1 MRRSACGAAAR
12 SSHIVCRMVCRMVAA
27 PTCRAAHVVQ
37 RVVREDR
44 GHPPHE
50 VLREAHE
57 HWRVEAAVEV
67 RPQVPL
73 PLDVVEH
80 GRARACM
87 RHRAPARVA
96 ARPAIQGSER
106 GTRAMRA
113 QAVCEAHAL
122 AWEIAAGGA
131 RAARRRTKLV
141 ELVERVRREEVVDK
155 PAAIA
160 RVPGSDRLFSAPLY
174 TARSAAARRMQ
185 GRGSVTPA
193 QASNKH
199 KLRTS
204 SGRRGAARPLFVYA
218 ADGRSDHR
226 GSREGAARPCKTMGG
241 ATAGWVQSHGGT
253 AGRCASARRAA
264 GSAARRGAYCCTIA
278 AKSRSGL
285 SAGRVAQSCIG
296 GLMYTGLSTKLDAQH
311 WVQTSRSEASTLPS
325 LRFRRT
331 VQAHAR
337 AGQALEPRDRL
348 LQLLIERAEEIRN
361 LVARR

>member
-12 SSHIVCRMVCRMVAA
+12 SSHMVCRMVCRMVAA

-67 RPQVPL
+67 RPKVPL

-80 GRARACM
+80 GRARACT

-113 QAVCEAHAL
+113 KAVREAHAL

-131 RAARRRTKLV
+131 RAAQRRTKLV

-155 PAAIA
+155 SAAIA
-160 RVPGSDRLFSAPLY
+160 RVPGSDRLLQRSSLHCPLC
-174 TARSAAARRMQ
+174 RCAANAGQRVGHSGAGVKQ
-185 GRGSVTPA
+185 A
-193 QASNKH
+193 QAQDELS
-199 KLRTS
+199 TS
-204 SGRRGAARPLFVYA
+204 SAARPLFVYA

-226 GSREGAARPCKTMGG
+226 GSREGAARPRRSMGG

-311 WVQTSRSEASTLPS
+311 WGADIAFRGIDAAIVTISPYSASAHTRRTGPRTSRSSPPAS
-325 LRFRRT
+325 
-331 VQAHAR
+331 
-337 AGQALEPRDRL
+337 D
-348 LQLLIERAEEIRN
+348 
-361 LVARR
+361 

>member
-67 RPQVPL
+67 RPKVPL

-193 QASNKH
+193 PASNKH
-199 KLRTS
+199 EL
-204 SGRRGAARPLFVYA
+204 
-218 ADGRSDHR
+218 
-226 GSREGAARPCKTMGG
+226 
-241 ATAGWVQSHGGT
+241 
-253 AGRCASARRAA
+253 
-264 GSAARRGAYCCTIA
+264 SAARRGAARLGRCLCTQPTVVPIT
-278 AKSRSGL
+278 
-285 SAGRVAQSCIG
+285 VAQG
-296 GLMYTGLSTKLDAQH
+296 RELQGLARRWAAQ
-311 WVQTSRSEASTLPS
+311 RRDGNS
-325 LRFRRT
+325 LT
-331 VQAHAR
+331 AALR
-337 AGQALEPRDRL
+337 AGVRAHGGQQALQRG
-348 LQLLIERAEEIRN
+348 
-361 LVARR
+361 VALTAARSQRSRGRG